1 MTSDPQ
7 HAEDITFQETQL
19 ALGLSN
25 LCRNR
30 LYHLGTILNMSKEET
45 IFNPEFAYDLSF
57 YFDRFALLAS
67 GAISASHLL
76 CPMKQEIHPGQPRA
90 CSPIPAASR
99 SQERSTVGRERGGKP
114 PRDTT
119 QPICCKEILFLEW
132 DMEETVFKCSFYNR
146 RAKC

>member
-1 MTSDPQ
+1 
-7 HAEDITFQETQL
+7 
-19 ALGLSN
+19 
-25 LCRNR
+25 
-30 LYHLGTILNMSKEET
+30 MSKEET

-76 CPMKQEIHPGQPRA
+76 CPMKQEIRPGQPRA
-90 CSPIPAASR
+90 CSPIPAAGR

-132 DMEETVFKCSFYNR
+132 DMEETVFKCSFYNQ
-146 RAKC
+146 RAKCWPSSSLSSSFRLHEAILGNINLFPTIELE